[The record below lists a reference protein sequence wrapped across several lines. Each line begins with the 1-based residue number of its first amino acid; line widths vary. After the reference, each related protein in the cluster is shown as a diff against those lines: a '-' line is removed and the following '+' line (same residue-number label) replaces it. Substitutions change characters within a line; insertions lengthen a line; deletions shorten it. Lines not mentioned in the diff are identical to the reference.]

1 MNKAQ
6 LIDAIAAQ
14 AGLTKAGAK
23 KALNATVGAITGAL
37 KKGDRVALVGFGS
50 FSVSKRSARTGRNPQ
65 TGKEIK
71 IPAKNVVKFKAGAE
85 LAKAVK

>member
-23 KALNATVGAITGAL
+23 KALNATL
-37 KKGDRVALVGFGS
+37 SL
-50 FSVSKRSARTGRNPQ
+50 
-65 TGKEIK
+65 
-71 IPAKNVVKFKAGAE
+71 
-85 LAKAVK
+85 